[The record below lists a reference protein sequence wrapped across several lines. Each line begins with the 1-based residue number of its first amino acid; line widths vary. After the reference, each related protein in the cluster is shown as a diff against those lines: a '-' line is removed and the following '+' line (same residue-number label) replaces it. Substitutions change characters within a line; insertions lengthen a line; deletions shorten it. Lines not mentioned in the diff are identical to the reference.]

1 MHPQSISNWNFDS
14 FNAILLLG
22 DPITP
27 GKRCRLHGS
36 IFANRSGSDMRL
48 KVLLHPAEEG
58 GFWVEVPALPGCVS
72 EGESR
77 EEALS
82 NIREAAEGWLEVSA
96 EQAESDP
103 LAQVVEVD
111 L

>member
-1 MHPQSISNWNFDS
+1 M
-14 FNAILLLG
+14 
-22 DPITP
+22 
-27 GKRCRLHGS
+27 K
-36 IFANRSGSDMRL
+36 L

-58 GFWVEVPALPGCVS
+58 GFWVEVPALPGCIS
-72 EGESR
+72 EGDSR
-77 EEALS
+77 DEAIA

-96 EQAESDP
+96 EQAGIDP

>member
-1 MHPQSISNWNFDS
+1 
-14 FNAILLLG
+14 
-22 DPITP
+22 
-27 GKRCRLHGS
+27 
-36 IFANRSGSDMRL
+36 MRL

-72 EGESR
+72 EGDSR
-77 EEALS
+77 DEAIA

-96 EQAESDP
+96 EQAGIDP